1 MNKFKDLVVWQ
12 KAMELTDA
20 VYKLTANFPADERFG
35 LTSQIR
41 RSVVSIPSNI
51 AEGAGRGTKG
61 EFKQFLMIAL
71 GSSYELETQIILSSR
86 LIYNIVEPMWPE
98 VVDKIN
104 EVQKMIL
111 GLHKSLN

>member
-86 LIYNIVEPMWPE
+86 LIHNIVEPMWPE